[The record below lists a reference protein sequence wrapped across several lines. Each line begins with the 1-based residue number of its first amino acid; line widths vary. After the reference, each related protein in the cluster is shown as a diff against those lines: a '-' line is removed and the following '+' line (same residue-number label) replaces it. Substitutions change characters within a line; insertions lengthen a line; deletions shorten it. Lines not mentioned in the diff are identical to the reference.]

1 MDPILSKLSTS
12 AFTSTVASSG
22 VTGGG
27 MAGGLGGGTGGAGG
41 STGLS
46 GQSFQQV
53 LNLQEAQGQGDMNN
67 AQLMDFVDNTFGGNK
82 SGPQAIDASSVN
94 VEVAK
99 VSETGS
105 TPNSNHFFEMLQDI
119 NKDQIQF
126 ENLKEM
132 VSSGRTFK
140 PQELLAMQVG
150 VQHLSLEL
158 ELFSKGLEQFNRTIQ
173 TPINMQIG

>member
-1 MDPILSKLSTS
+1 MD
-12 AFTSTVASSG
+12 
-22 VTGGG
+22 
-27 MAGGLGGGTGGAGG
+27 
-41 STGLS
+41 
-46 GQSFQQV
+46 
-53 LNLQEAQGQGDMNN
+53 
-67 AQLMDFVDNTFGGNK
+67 
-82 SGPQAIDASSVN
+82 
-94 VEVAK
+94 VAK
-99 VSETGS
+99 VSETQGS
-105 TPNSNHFFEMLQDI
+105 SPNSNHFFEMLQDI